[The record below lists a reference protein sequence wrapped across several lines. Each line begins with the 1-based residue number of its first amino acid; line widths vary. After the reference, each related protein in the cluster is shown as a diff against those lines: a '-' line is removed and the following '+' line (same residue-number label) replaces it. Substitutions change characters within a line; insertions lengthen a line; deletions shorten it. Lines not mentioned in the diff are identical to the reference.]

1 MDTNY
6 LGIKSR
12 AELRNWYEINASTAK
27 EMYIPISKSW
37 EPQDGVVLYVDAV
50 EEALCFGWIDS
61 VHKNINGVLCSRF
74 SPRRK
79 GGNWTELNIAR
90 CNRLERLGLMT
101 PAGRAVMPEYKPFI
115 IPADIETAMHADT
128 EAWAFLKSAP
138 ELYLRVRVSNLVSLI
153 NHGFQNKA
161 QKQLQNVIKYA
172 KLGRY
177 YGQWNDNGR
186 LLNSPR
192 F

>member
-12 AELRNWYEINASTAK
+12 DELRRWYEVNASTAK

-61 VHKNINGVLCSRF
+61 VHKNLNGVLCSRF

-90 CNRLERLGLMT
+90 CNRLECLGLMT

-115 IPADIETAMHADT
+115 IPTDIEMAMHADT
-128 EAWAFLKSAP
+128 EVWAFLKSAP
-138 ELYLRVRVSNLVSLI
+138 ELYLRVKVSNIVSLI
-153 NHGFQNKA
+153 NHGFQDKA
-161 QKQLQNVIKYA
+161 QKQLQNVIKSA

-186 LLNSPR
+186 LI
-192 F
+192 